1 MAEVAKG
8 WTYTGFPPPD
18 PFLSL
23 EISRIK
29 KGAAAIHIVTPP
41 PVRTGLPLELKN

>member
-1 MAEVAKG
+1 MEDKFYAVIDTNVIVSAVIS
-8 WTYTGFPPPD
+8 
-18 PFLSL
+18 SL

-29 KGAAAIHIVTPP
+29 KGAASIHIVTPP